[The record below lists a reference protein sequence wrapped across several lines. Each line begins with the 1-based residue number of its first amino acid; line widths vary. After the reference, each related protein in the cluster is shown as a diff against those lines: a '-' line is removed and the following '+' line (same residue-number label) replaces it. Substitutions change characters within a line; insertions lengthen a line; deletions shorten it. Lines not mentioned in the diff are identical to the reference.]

1 MKLNTKH
8 HGILEYKE
16 EDVVLF
22 PKGVPGFS
30 ELKKFIIFPVEGE
43 GIFSILHS
51 IEEETIGLAVV
62 SPFSVCKDYEFQIP
76 EETIKNLKVNSPE
89 DILVITTVT
98 INSHYKMIT
107 TNLRAPI
114 IINIKGKIGE
124 QIILE
129 NEEYKIKHPIFQEEK

>member
-1 MKLNTKH
+1 MKFSTKH

-22 PKGVPGFS
+22 PKGLPGFS
-30 ELKKFIIFPVEGE
+30 DLKKFIIFPVEGE
-43 GIFSILHS
+43 GIFNILHS
-51 IEEETIGLAVV
+51 IEEEAIGLAVV
-62 SPFSVCKDYEFQIP
+62 SPFNVCKDYEFQLP
-76 EETIKNLKVNSPE
+76 EEMTKNLKVNSPE

-98 INSHYKMIT
+98 INSDYKMIT

-114 IINIKGKIGE
+114 IINIKEKIGE

-129 NEEYKIKHPIFQEEK
+129 NDEYKIKHPIFQEEK